1 MTNKILDAIS
11 QALNSEFG
19 DSYELYSENIKQ
31 DFKEPCFFIMCLNP
45 SEQNF
50 LGNRYYRKYLFN
62 IQYFPKNKKSPN
74 SELYEMQER
83 LFNCMEYINMDEDL
97 IRGLKMRGE
106 IVDKKLHF
114 FVNYNVFV
122 FKKGP
127 QDEFMG
133 SIKVDMKTRR

>member
-50 LGNRYYRKYLFN
+50 LGNRYYRKYLFD

-83 LFNCMEYINMDEDL
+83 LFNCMEYINMGNTLVFFDARTGC
-97 IRGLKMRGE
+97 ILKETREEGKIE
-106 IVDKKLHF
+106 EGKL
-114 FVNYNVFV
+114 
-122 FKKGP
+122 K
-127 QDEFMG
+127 
-133 SIKVDMKTRR
+133 IKSYISL

>member
-50 LGNRYYRKYLFN
+50 LGNRYYRKYLFD

-83 LFNCMEYINMDEDL
+83 LFNCMEYINMGNDL
-97 IRGLKMRGE
+97 IRGKNRRGE
-106 IVDKKLHF
+106 VEDKILHF
-114 FVNYNVFV
+114 FVNYDVFV
-122 FKKGP
+122 VKKGTEE
-127 QDEFMG
+127 DYMG
-133 SIKVDMKTRR
+133 DLKTNIKTK